1 MLNNIKI
8 KTLFIATSFVISP
21 YLSHAASFDC
31 QKAKTSNEKLICL
44 TPELS
49 QLDEQLAKQYF
60 LSIKK
65 SEDDD
70 VIKISQRAWLKQI
83 KKECSTAD
91 CLIKNY
97 SVRLDTLRNWEKNI
111 PVDTSMFGKHFL
123 LHSVPIISSSTKD
136 GYYSIEAKNCIS
148 IEEMDRD
155 TIFFSILTV
164 TTNGHLCE
172 ISGTAK
178 LINNEFQYIP
188 PSDADEIDKDCSL
201 RIINRVGNILILDP
215 GMKCRTF
222 SCGMRASLDGTIF
235 PKNLV
240 MTTGCDRGY

>member
-97 SVRLDTLRNWEKNI
+97 SIRLDTLRNWEK
-111 PVDTSMFGKHFL
+111 TSQL
-123 LHSVPIISSSTKD
+123 IQACLV
-136 GYYSIEAKNCIS
+136 SI
-148 IEEMDRD
+148 
-155 TIFFSILTV
+155 
-164 TTNGHLCE
+164 
-172 ISGTAK
+172 
-178 LINNEFQYIP
+178 
-188 PSDADEIDKDCSL
+188 
-201 RIINRVGNILILDP
+201 
-215 GMKCRTF
+215 F
-222 SCGMRASLDGTIF
+222 SCTQSQSSAVRQRMGIIQSKQKIVYPLKKWIATPSFSL
-235 PKNLV
+235 
-240 MTTGCDRGY
+240 Y